1 MGLGV
6 PFVLAAAGWS
16 RAARAN
22 DWLRRHQ
29 RGVQLAG
36 GGLLLALGLLMV
48 SGAWE
53 GIMSWVQSHLI
64 IGFETVL

>member
-1 MGLGV
+1 M
-6 PFVLAAAGWS
+6 
-16 RAARAN
+16 
-22 DWLRRHQ
+22 
-29 RGVQLAG
+29 QLAG